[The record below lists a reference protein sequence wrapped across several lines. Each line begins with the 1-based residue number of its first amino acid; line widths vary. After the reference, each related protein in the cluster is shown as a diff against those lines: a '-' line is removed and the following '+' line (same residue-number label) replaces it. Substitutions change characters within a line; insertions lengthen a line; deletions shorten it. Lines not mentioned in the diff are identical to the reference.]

1 MNYKKVGS
9 LWIRK
14 STKGKTYLSGVI
26 TIDDVE
32 TKISVWK
39 NDKGDNPKRP
49 DYVIQAQVEEP
60 PPPPD
65 DDFGDAAIVPEEPPF

>member
-14 STKGKTYLSGVI
+14 STSGKTYLSGVI
-26 TIDDVE
+26 KPEGGEEI
-32 TKISVWK
+32 KISVWK

-60 PPPPD
+60 PPPPPAD
-65 DDFGDAAIVPEEPPF
+65 EFSDADEDAPF